1 MQRKLLYFTM
11 KTESNKMKKIFFLI
25 ILFFAIQSTHGQ
37 DGVGL
42 RSGINLQKKVNKEF
56 TINLNG
62 QARFNNNISYL
73 QTYLFELGAEYKI
86 SKSFDAAVYY
96 RFVNRKKNEIADFN
110 KRHRFYADLS
120 YGKKFGSIKFENR
133 LRYQHQFKDNDG
145 ITEFDAS
152 YIRNKIELS
161 YDNKS
166 NFTPYLSNDFF
177 FQIGGTLDQLRPK
190 VGISYKIN
198 KKNAI
203 DLSIFNDI
211 DLVGTDA
218 PGPVLGLIYKVKL

>member
-1 MQRKLLYFTM
+1 MKKLLLLTF
-11 KTESNKMKKIFFLI
+11 
-25 ILFFAIQSTHGQ
+25 LFFGIISVHAQ

-42 RSGINLQKKVNKEF
+42 RTGINLQKKVTKKV
-56 TINLNG
+56 TLNLNG

-73 QTYLFELGAEYKI
+73 QTYLFELGGEYKL
-86 SKSFDAAVYY
+86 SKAFDAAIYY
-96 RFVNRKKNEIADFN
+96 RFVNRKKDETKNFN
-110 KRHRFYADLS
+110 QRHRFYADLS
-120 YGKKFGSIKFENR
+120 YDKKFGVIKFQNR

-145 ITEFDAS
+145 VTEFDAS

-190 VGISYKIN
+190 VGINYKIN
-198 KKNAI
+198 KKNSI
-203 DLSIFNDI
+203 DLSVFNDV

-218 PGPVLGLIYKVKL
+218 PGPVFGLIYKVKL